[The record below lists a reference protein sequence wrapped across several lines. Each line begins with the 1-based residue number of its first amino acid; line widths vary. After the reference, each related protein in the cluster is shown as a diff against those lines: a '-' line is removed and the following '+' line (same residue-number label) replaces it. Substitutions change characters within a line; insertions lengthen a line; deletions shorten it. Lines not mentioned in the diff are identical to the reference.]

1 IMTILDSLK
10 RPVHVTRAD
19 LNGDATDEYIVC
31 EFGNYTGQLVIYEQ
45 HDTKP
50 IRHVLSPS
58 PGTRRT
64 IVRDFNNDGMND
76 ILALFTQG
84 DERVVLFANK
94 GRMHFDQRILL
105 RFPPVYGSSYIEAA
119 DFNTDGFVDLAVT
132 HGDNGDFSVIV
143 KPYHGVSVYL
153 NDKINNF
160 NK

>member
-1 IMTILDSLK
+1 SPPADIIQYAQSIDVLTMGIMDPNDQAKGQLTNISTDKTIMTILDSLK

-84 DERVVLFANK
+84 DERVVLFTNK
-94 GRMHFDQRILL
+94 
-105 RFPPVYGSSYIEAA
+105 
-119 DFNTDGFVDLAVT
+119 
-132 HGDNGDFSVIV
+132 
-143 KPYHGVSVYL
+143 
-153 NDKINNF
+153 
-160 NK
+160 